1 MGSPG
6 QVPGLFVCGCGKRG
20 RVENPHS
27 GFPAGMPGL
36 PTVLAGRRRGSSGW
50 TSRLDR
56 PTKDH
61 VAQGEPACRGVAAPG
76 SRKPPVAAHSF
87 WFYRE
92 AGGFVR
98 KKKPLDPVRQA
109 QKNRAYRIGYLIA
122 LAGIVCG
129 FVWLELKPV

>member
-1 MGSPG
+1 M
-6 QVPGLFVCGCGKRG
+6 PGLFVCGCGKRG
-20 RVENPHS
+20 RLENPRS

-36 PTVLAGRRRGSSGW
+36 LAIQAGRGRGSSGW
-50 TSRLDR
+50 TSGLVR
-56 PTKDH
+56 PTKDR
-61 VAQGEPACRGVAAPG
+61 VAQSGSACRGVAATG
-76 SRKPPVAAHSF
+76 SREPPVAAHSF

-129 FVWLELKPV
+129 FVLLELKSV